1 MPKFE
6 NTWNWSNVI
15 ALGTMAIGGI
25 VAFVS
30 VQAEVSHLNEEVA
43 QVKVLAEKVEI
54 QSANQQAASEAR
66 IIQRLD
72 QMQVDIRE
80 IRNTQLRKQQ

>member
-30 VQAEVSHLNEEVA
+30 VQAEVSHLNKEVT
-43 QVKVLAEKVEI
+43 QVKLLAEKVEM
-54 QSANQQAASEAR
+54 QSASQQAASEAR

-80 IRNTQLRKQQ
+80 IRNAQLRKQP